1 MAKSAVKLENLKKK
15 FARKINAT
23 HKEPRKT
30 RYPDELK
37 ESVVKLAKT
46 TDLSLYRIAKE
57 LNINYSLIHTWCK
70 AA

>member
-1 MAKSAVKLENLKKK
+1 MAKPTTKLKNLKKR

-23 HKEPRKT
+23 HREPRKN

-37 ESVVKLAKT
+37 QSVVELAKT

-57 LNINYSLIHTWCK
+57 LNINYSLIHTWVK